1 MIKKIAFFVFLLV
14 SILDIIGIIF
24 KVDSLVFIFKPLIL
38 LSLLFLYSNSVLLR
52 DKWYSTALVF
62 SFFGDSFLLY
72 SGDFSFKI
80 GLGSFLIA
88 HILFIGVVLKRIN
101 KTSILR
107 VFASIIPFLIV
118 LLLLLLILKDS
129 LGQLFIPVLIY
140 GITIS
145 TFGVVSL
152 IDYLN
157 TKSKKSLLM
166 LIGAIIFIISDSVL
180 AINKFHISAF
190 VFEIIVM
197 TTYITAQYVI
207 YRSMILET
215 ADEIKLKSITN

>member
-118 LLLLLLILKDS
+118 LLLLLILKDS

-215 ADEIKLKSITN
+215 TDEIKLKSITN